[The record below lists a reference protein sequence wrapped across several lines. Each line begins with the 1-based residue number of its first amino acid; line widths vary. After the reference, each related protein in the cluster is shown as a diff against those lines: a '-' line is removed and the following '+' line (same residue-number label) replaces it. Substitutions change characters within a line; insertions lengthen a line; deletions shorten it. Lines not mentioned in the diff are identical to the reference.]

1 MSMSPNSSPPAFDS
15 GTPPMT
21 WGECPLSTLFGVN
34 LPESSAA
41 AAVTTFIVDP
51 GG

>member
-1 MSMSPNSSPPAFDS
+1 MSMSPNCSLPALNS
-15 GTPPMT
+15 GTPLMVC
-21 WGECPLSTLFGVN
+21 GEFPLRTLDGVN

-41 AAVTTFIVDP
+41 AAVTTFIVEP